1 MNHVFRRLE
10 GSIRPN
16 IEVDQVVWAGR
27 AVDQSSLLYLN
38 RLRLLIPL
46 PKESNRMLCHWGP

>member
-16 IEVDQVVWAGR
+16 IEVDHVVWAGR
-27 AVDQSSLLYLN
+27 AVNQSSLLYLN

-46 PKESNRMLCHWGP
+46 PKESNRMLCYWGP